1 MIVKAAKLDKSI
13 KSSFKRLTEYI
24 TQEQVQSDINIRNV
38 GVWIE
43 PDDIY
48 DIDDLDLFIEDI
60 ESVQSMSNAKSDK
73 TYHLIVSFGAEE
85 RPDIETLKNINNE
98 LIDSLGYSKH
108 QRLTVIHDDTDNLHM
123 HIAINKINPEKY
135 TIHEPFRDYKIL
147 SEKAMELENKY
158 NLNQTHSNEKTK
170 DNRCYVAN
178 DIDSRATQ
186 ISFKSYVENIDLS
199 DCKSWQDFH
208 DKLKE
213 NGVEYRKYGNGAVFK
228 DLIDDKINIK
238 ASAVQREYSLNSL
251 EKKYGIFEPSQSLNN
266 IQNSYQRYQDLS
278 LKKQY
283 DLIDTSRKIKSKQE
297 KQVVKNEYMDAAKY
311 SGDIIDNLSRMAG
324 GSELDRIL
332 IKMNKRAMAKAKLEK
347 LREERQKEIKKIN
360 DKYKYYNYDV
370 WLQQQALTNEK
381 AELALKNIKESRI
394 NYIKGDFKG
403 LKNSALKIT
412 KNGTYI
418 LNNKLKAT
426 NISIFL
432 TPKYNNIKKAVEIL
446 KDNNIKPDTLNGTDE
461 FKAKIIDIIAAND
474 LDITFQD
481 NNINQKIS
489 AAKILKQDNLI
500 SYVNERNSKIISFA
514 KFDGKEQEYIYQ
526 GYFKYNDKFLLKF
539 KSNTSNTV
547 YIKEPIKED
556 YILLKQYKKGDTV
569 YVNTPIKDSY
579 DIECFVNEKEK
590 TRITFKELSSPDNF
604 YKRMVRFLP
613 YQNQFPPEFDFSA
626 WILPLKMEPPE
637 AWYFFQWQVHTPWQ
651 KTRSFPDI
659 YGWYQWKFCS
669 VHE

>member
-170 DNRCYVAN
+170 DNICYVAN

-432 TPKYNNIKKAVEIL
+432 TPKYNNMKKAVEIL

-604 YKRMVRFLP
+604 YKRISTKEHNGQKLYLYKKDNDNSIYVSTT
-613 YQNQFPPEFDFSA
+613 YHIKEKEQNKEN
-626 WILPLKMEPPE
+626 INNKNKGLE
-637 AWYFFQWQVHTPWQ
+637 
-651 KTRSFPDI
+651 R
-659 YGWYQWKFCS
+659 
-669 VHE
+669 